1 MSSIFYSHAYVVQ
14 RKSAWISFICI
25 LIFGGL
31 YGWHTVQVEW
41 LHARDGNSV
50 AYVFGTI
57 AALVALEIALHVAI
71 AIQSPREART
81 PKDEREQ
88 LIDLRASRVAFY
100 VLFVGTLLSLGL
112 GMHLPGS
119 NRFLMAQLLMSAI
132 ITTLLVRFGIQIV
145 LYRRDA

>member
-1 MSSIFYSHAYVVQ
+1 MSF
-14 RKSAWISFICI
+14 REKSAWISFICI
-25 LIFGGL
+25 LIFGAL
-31 YGWHTVQVEW
+31 Y
-41 LHARDGNSV
+41 ARGGGNS
-50 AYVFGTI
+50 ASSAFAI
-57 AALVALEIALHVAI
+57 MAALVALEIALHVAI
-71 AIQSPREART
+71 AVQSPRDART